1 MVKKLIH
8 YILIGVLLLTTGCTR
23 SSEEYAE
30 EDYEKLFPFK
40 GIDKPKLSYEDQ
52 VIQLGNPDA
61 PVTDYVY
68 PGVDITDNVR
78 DYTITLTCSYTEVD
92 LLGQLVEDSDI
103 SSRYTIRYISPDK
116 QLHVIASNRRDETAT
131 TFLTNGMEYKLTFTA
146 HSGYP
151 MYICVNGVG
160 PRGSSI
166 KATISAVSEDG
177 LTIVKPLTVSQH
189 QNEEG
194 IDKIKSPFCG
204 YIILP

>member
-1 MVKKLIH
+1 MVKKIID
-8 YILIGVLLLTTGCTR
+8 YMLIGVLLLATSCTR
-23 SSEEYAE
+23 GSEDYAE
-30 EDYEKLFPFK
+30 EDYGKLFPFK

-68 PGVDITDNVR
+68 PGVEITDNVR
-78 DYTITLTCSYTEVD
+78 EYTVTLTCSYTEVD
-92 LLGQLVEDSDI
+92 LLGQLVPDNDI
-103 SSRYTIRYISPDK
+103 FSRYTVRYISPDK
-116 QLHVIASNRRDETAT
+116 KLQVIASSRRDDTAT
-131 TFLTNGMEYKLTFTA
+131 TFLANGKEHKLSFTA
-146 HSGYP
+146 RSGYP

-166 KATISAVSEDG
+166 RAAISAVSEDG
-177 LTIVKPLTVSQH
+177 LTIVKPLTVNQH

>member
-1 MVKKLIH
+1 MVKKIID
-8 YILIGVLLLTTGCTR
+8 YMLIGVLLLATSCTR
-23 SSEEYAE
+23 GSEDYAE
-30 EDYEKLFPFK
+30 EDYGKLFPFK

-68 PGVDITDNVR
+68 PGVEITDNVR
-78 DYTITLTCSYTEVD
+78 EYTVTLTCSYTEVD
-92 LLGQLVEDSDI
+92 LLGQLVPDNDI
-103 SSRYTIRYISPDK
+103 SSRYTVRYISPDK
-116 QLHVIASNRRDETAT
+116 KLQVIASSRRDDTAT
-131 TFLTNGMEYKLTFTA
+131 TFLANGKEHKVSFTA
-146 HSGYP
+146 RSGYP

-166 KATISAVSEDG
+166 RAAISAVSEDG
-177 LTIVKPLTVSQH
+177 LTIVKPLTVNQH

>member
-78 DYTITLTCSYTEVD
+78 DYTVTLTCSYTEVN

-131 TFLTNGMEYKLTFTA
+131 TFLTNGMEYKIAFTA

-160 PRGSSI
+160 PR
-166 KATISAVSEDG
+166 DR
-177 LTIVKPLTVSQH
+177 
-189 QNEEG
+189 
-194 IDKIKSPFCG
+194 KSVV
-204 YIILP
+204 

>member
-1 MVKKLIH
+1 MVKKIID
-8 YILIGVLLLTTGCTR
+8 YMLIGILLLATSCTR
-23 SSEEYAE
+23 GSEDYAE
-30 EDYEKLFPFK
+30 EDYGKLFPFK

-68 PGVDITDNVR
+68 PGVEITDNVR
-78 DYTITLTCSYTEVD
+78 EYTVTLTCSYTEVD
-92 LLGQLVEDSDI
+92 LLGQLVPDNDI
-103 SSRYTIRYISPDK
+103 SSRYTVRYISPDK
-116 QLHVIASNRRDETAT
+116 KLQVIASSRRDDAAT
-131 TFLTNGMEYKLTFTA
+131 TFLANGKEHKLSFTA
-146 HSGYP
+146 RSGYP

-166 KATISAVSEDG
+166 RAAISAVSEDG
-177 LTIVKPLTVSQH
+177 LTIVKPLTVNQH